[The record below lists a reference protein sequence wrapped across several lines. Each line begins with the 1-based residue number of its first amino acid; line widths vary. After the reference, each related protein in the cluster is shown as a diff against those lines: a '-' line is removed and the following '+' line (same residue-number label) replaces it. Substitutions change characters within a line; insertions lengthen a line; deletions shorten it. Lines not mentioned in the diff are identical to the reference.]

1 MVITIRSDEGWLEFA
16 NSAGHPEWKDDS
28 KYKTRQ
34 LRIKNQDLLDKL
46 IESWT
51 ITKDKHDAMEILQ
64 SAGIA
69 AGAVFNEKEII
80 ENEHLHSRNWFQAIE
95 RDVIGTKRHPKPAMH
110 LSKAKINY
118 DRPAPTLGQHNE
130 LVLSTF
136 LGISDSAIR
145 SMRER
150 NIIGTE
156 PLN

>member
-1 MVITIRSDEGWLEFA
+1 MVITIQSDEEWLEFA
-16 NSAGHPEWKDDS
+16 DRTGHPEWKNDS
-28 KYKTRQ
+28 KYATRQ
-34 LRIKNQDLLDKL
+34 LRMKNQDLLDKM

-51 ITKDKHDAMEILQ
+51 ITKDKLDAMEILQ

-110 LSKAKINY
+110 LSKAEINY

-136 LGISDSAIR
+136 LGISDSEIR
-145 SMRER
+145 NMQER